1 MRTEFVVFGKSLRRT
16 TCLIILAGTLAA
28 WSATGFGQ
36 SNAQFRQSLEGAWN
50 VKIESDTPGIDG
62 CAAPALITGEGGIIA
77 AGCSLAVSPGYG
89 QWVRTGNNRFAV
101 TFVGQGFDLA
111 TGAINS
117 TYKVRA
123 GVALRQ
129 DLQQFSG
136 PFVTDIFALD
146 GSLIFTANGTVT
158 PRLSALPDRS
168 QGVSPRSP

>member
-1 MRTEFVVFGKSLRRT
+1 MRTEFVSTGKHFRRT
-16 TCLIILAGTLAA
+16 ASLIILGGALAA

-36 SNAQFRQSLEGAWN
+36 LNAQPGQSLEGAWN
-50 VKIESDTPGIDG
+50 VKIESDTPAIDG
-62 CAAPALITGEGGIIA
+62 CAAPAVITRDGGIIA

-89 QWVRTGNNRFAV
+89 QWERTGNHIFAV

-123 GVALRQ
+123 SVTLSQ

-146 GSLIFTANGTVT
+146 GSLILTASGIVTVDRVT
-158 PRLSALPDRS
+158 VEPLP
-168 QGVSPRSP
+168 

>member
-1 MRTEFVVFGKSLRRT
+1 MRTEFVVPGKHLKKIVS
-16 TCLIILAGTLAA
+16 LIILAGTLAG
-28 WSATGFGQ
+28 WSATGFAQ
-36 SNAQFRQSLEGAWN
+36 SNARSGQSLHGAWN
-50 VKIESDTPGIDG
+50 VRIESDTPAIDG
-62 CAAPALITGEGGIIA
+62 CAAPATITRDGGIIA

-89 QWVRTGNNRFAV
+89 QWVRTGNRSFAV

-123 GVALRQ
+123 NVTLSQ

-146 GSLIFTANGTVT
+146 GTLIFSANGTVT
-158 PRLSALPDRS
+158 ADRVVVEPLP
-168 QGVSPRSP
+168 